1 MDHLD
6 KLIPLAVLLII
17 GAFLLLVLRR
27 AAREAKAAA
36 DLAAR
41 AISVPEPVLPPA
53 VVAEVPATP
62 TVEKPRKKRRRPQPV
77 AASLPNQNPVTT
89 VLDLLRDKDALVK
102 AFLLREILDKPVALR
117 KD

>member
-36 DLAAR
+36 DLAAQTIP
-41 AISVPEPVLPPA
+41 APVVAPA
-53 VVAEVPATP
+53 VVVAVPETP
-62 TVEKPRKKRRRPQPV
+62 PVEKPRKKRRPPQPV
-77 AASLPNQNPVTT
+77 AASLPSQGPVTT